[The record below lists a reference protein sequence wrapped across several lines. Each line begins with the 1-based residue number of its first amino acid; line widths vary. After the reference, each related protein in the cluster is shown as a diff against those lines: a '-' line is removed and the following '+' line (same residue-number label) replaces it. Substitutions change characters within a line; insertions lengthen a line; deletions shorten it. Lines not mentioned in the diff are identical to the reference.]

1 MAEGMAKDIAA
12 IGQVVNIGSTFEIS
26 IGDAAAMIA
35 DIMNVKLDIQS
46 DETRTRP
53 EMSAVERLLANN
65 EKAKALLG

>member
-46 DETRTRP
+46 D
-53 EMSAVERLLANN
+53 
-65 EKAKALLG
+65 